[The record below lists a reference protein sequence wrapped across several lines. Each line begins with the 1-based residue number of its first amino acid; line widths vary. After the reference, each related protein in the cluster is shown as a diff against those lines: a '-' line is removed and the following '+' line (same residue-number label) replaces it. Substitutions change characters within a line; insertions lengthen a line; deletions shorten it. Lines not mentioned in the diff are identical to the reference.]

1 MSEHAH
7 PSIRTFLI
15 VWASL
20 LVLTGTTVWV
30 ATVELGPFN
39 AVVALTIATMKALLV
54 LLFFMELRYSTSLT
68 KITVVAA
75 IFFWFLLIG
84 LTLSDYL
91 TRGWS
96 SYINPF
102 R

>member
-7 PSIRTFLI
+7 PTVKTFVA
-15 VWASL
+15 VWAAL
-20 LVLTGTTVWV
+20 LLLTALTVFV
-30 ATVELGPFN
+30 ATLELGPFN
-39 AVVALTIATMKALLV
+39 AIVALSIATVKALLV
-54 LLFFMELRYSTSLT
+54 LLFFMELRYSPAIT
-68 KITVVAA
+68 KVTVVAA
-75 IFFWFLLIG
+75 IFFLFLLVG
-84 LTLSDYL
+84 LTLSDYM

>member
-7 PSIRTFLI
+7 PSIRTFVI

-20 LVLTGTTVWV
+20 LVLTVTTVWV
-30 ATVELGPFN
+30 ATLELGPFN
-39 AVVALTIATMKALLV
+39 PVVALSIATGKALLV

-102 R
+102 G